1 MFLNLAPFPR
11 LWLCK
16 LDIKNRRVGL
26 FGAKLR
32 VTSRSRAQDDDDD
45 DDVNDDSDDERGLS
59 EV

>member
-1 MFLNLAPFPR
+1 M
-11 LWLCK
+11 
-16 LDIKNRRVGL
+16 

-32 VTSRSRAQDDDDD
+32 VTSRSQAQDDDDD

>member
-1 MFLNLAPFPR
+1 M
-11 LWLCK
+11 
-16 LDIKNRRVGL
+16 